1 MVFDFYF
8 DGVTVKTGN
17 RLLVTVVCISLHCY
31 ITYQRTCHIC
41 RGTNV
46 IVLLI
51 IDVQS
56 HLDLTV
62 IYKYVNVASVTDNK
76 LFQFIEQII

>member
-1 MVFDFYF
+1 MAWQWKPAIGSWLQLFVSAY
-8 DGVTVKTGN
+8 TVA
-17 RLLVTVVCISLHCY
+17 SL
-31 ITYQRTCHIC
+31 TKKTCHIC